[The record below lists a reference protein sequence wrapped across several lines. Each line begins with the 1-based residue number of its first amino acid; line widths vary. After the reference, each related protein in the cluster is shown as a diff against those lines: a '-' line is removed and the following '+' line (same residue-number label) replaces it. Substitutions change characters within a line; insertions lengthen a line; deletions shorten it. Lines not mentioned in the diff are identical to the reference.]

1 MISKFVYCHRLVR
14 LGLHFQ
20 KINIFE
26 PVAIHMEKVSTWF
39 ICYNLQTYV
48 RRKKNINVIKK
59 FTDRILRRQLRG
71 MSDQN
76 RENASVPSESGD
88 LPWSKKKHM

>member
-1 MISKFVYCHRLVR
+1 MISKFVYYHRLVR
-14 LGLHFQ
+14 LGFHFQ
-20 KINIFE
+20 KINNFE

-39 ICYNLQTYV
+39 ICYNLQIYV
-48 RRKKNINVIKK
+48 RWKKNINVIKK

-76 RENASVPSESGD
+76 RENVSVSSESGD
-88 LPWSKKKHM
+88 LP